1 MYMVRHLKVTRWAAW
16 ETAHEAGDFSANL
29 TGQTGSHMTDPLREW
44 NIAET
49 INKNHIA
56 QNSGVIFSGRGN
68 CTSYSKLHKL
78 VGQIVSMQSR
88 VWWWEPEALGAGETE
103 KGSSMDAVGEY
114 PEWRQPADSNSPRSI
129 HHFLVWIWARRN
141 FVNMRYLKW
150 KLDSPTPMHCDQPS
164 FTWKFAVWHFVVVF
178 LHCTT
183 WGAWGTIRSHQRTW
197 QKDYIEYNIWYSDM
211 HYV

>member
-1 MYMVRHLKVTRWAAW
+1 MGSLGNSTRSWR
-16 ETAHEAGDFSANL
+16 FSANL

-44 NIAET
+44 NITEK

-68 CTSYSKLHKL
+68 CTSYSK
-78 VGQIVSMQSR
+78 QSR
-88 VWWWEPEALGAGETE
+88 VWWWQPEALGAGETE
-103 KGSSMDAVGEY
+103 KGSSMDAVGEC
-114 PEWRQPADSNSPRSI
+114 PEWRQPADPRTHQEVSI
-129 HHFLVWIWARRN
+129 ISWFEYGPGGILSIWGIWSGSWI
-141 FVNMRYLKW
+141 VQL
-150 KLDSPTPMHCDQPS
+150 PCIVDQPS

-197 QKDYIEYNIWYSDM
+197 QKDYNVWYALCVGHSFTPSL
-211 HYV
+211 

>member
-1 MYMVRHLKVTRWAAW
+1 MYMVRHLKITRWAAW
-16 ETAHEAGDFSANL
+16 ETAHEAGDFLPTWLGRLVAIWQMHWGNGNF
-29 TGQTGSHMTDPLREW
+29 TE
-44 NIAET
+44 E
-49 INKNHIA
+49 INKNPIA
-56 QNSGVIFSGRGN
+56 QNSSVIFSGRGN
-68 CTSYSKLHKL
+68 CTSYSK
-78 VGQIVSMQSR
+78 QSR

-103 KGSSMDAVGEY
+103 KGSSMDAVGEC

-129 HHFLVWIWARRN
+129 HHFLVWRWARRN

-197 QKDYIEYNIWYSDM
+197 QKDCNIWYAQG
-211 HYV
+211 V